1 MKKLFFALLAVVA
14 IAFSGCKPPY
24 SFLLENNYSKDAI
37 VLFAEDKDCRSIDT
51 AKDYIVAKPGKTY
64 GGNFDLK
71 GMYAIVFVCDKEE
84 EKADGT
90 LKGFK
95 YVNYVDLGKYA
106 SYTLVTLTI
115 DGRGMPVIEGD
126 SF

>member
-24 SFLLENNYSKDAI
+24 SFLLENNYSKNAI
-37 VLFAEDKDCRSIDT
+37 VLFSENGDCRSIDT
-51 AKDYIVAKPGKTY
+51 AKDHILAEPGKTY

-71 GMYAIVFVCDKEE
+71 GMYAIVYVCDKEKE
-84 EKADGT
+84 TVDGT
-90 LKGFK
+90 LQGYSFRDTINLG
-95 YVNYVDLGKYA
+95 NYAG
-106 SYTLVTLTI
+106 YTLVTLTI
-115 DGRGMPVIEGD
+115 DGRGMPGIEGD